1 MRVFI
6 FQEADV
12 KKGLIMCAVLV
23 LSACGFH
30 LKGMHT
36 FDRLPETNWQITGG
50 ALQQPLEKA
59 LRYASGNPV
68 AQSHVELRVLSVD
81 SKRDIYTITRATK
94 LNEYLLS
101 MRVTA
106 QAYKNGQPWG
116 NILVADVRR
125 NMSYSD
131 TNVLGKSDEEAI
143 LWQEIQQDVA
153 NQIVRQLGYINQDNP
168 DDGIEK

>member
-1 MRVFI
+1 M
-6 FQEADV
+6 
-12 KKGLIMCAVLV
+12 
-23 LSACGFH
+23 
-30 LKGMHT
+30 
-36 FDRLPETNWQITGG
+36 
-50 ALQQPLEKA
+50 
-59 LRYASGNPV
+59 
-68 AQSHVELRVLSVD
+68 D